1 MFLKNP
7 IEILAEACESE
18 SFKAEDL
25 NFKEVE
31 ADFVGIFD
39 GDLEELDFDLDYA
52 IEMVN
57 VIEADTRTGSTYL
70 VEMDVLAKYMKSANI
85 DDVSEAISNIA
96 EHNYI
101 DADRM
106 AIVIESDDYAY
117 EMLEEAKKDKKSGSN
132 DKMEKLKKATDF
144 LKDAKD
150 KGVKVVKKKAN
161 DVKKLPKDLKKK
173 FKKK

>member
-7 IEILAEACESE
+7 IEILVEACESE

-31 ADFVGIFD
+31 ADFVGVFD
-39 GDLEELDFDLDYA
+39 GEEELDFELDYA

-57 VIEADTRTGSTYL
+57 VIEATTHEGSTYL

-85 DDVSEAISNIA
+85 TDVSEAINNIA
-96 EHNYI
+96 EHNDI
-101 DADRM
+101 TADRM
-106 AIVIESDDYAY
+106 AIVIESEDYAC
-117 EMLEEAKKDKKSGSN
+117 ELLEEAKKESKAGSKA
-132 DKMEKLKKATDF
+132 KMEKLKKATDF

-150 KGVKVVKKKAN
+150 KGVKVVKKKSK
-161 DVKKLPKDLKKK
+161 DIKKLPKDLKKK
-173 FKKK
+173 FEK

>member
-7 IEILAEACESE
+7 IEILVEACESE

-31 ADFVGIFD
+31 ADFTGVFD
-39 GDLEELDFDLDYA
+39 QDLEELDIELDYA

-57 VIEADTRTGSTYL
+57 VIENTTEEGSTYF
-70 VEMDVLAKYMKSANI
+70 VEMDILAKYMKSANI
-85 DDVSEAISNIA
+85 EDVSEAINNIA
-96 EHNYI
+96 EHNSI

-106 AIVIESDDYAY
+106 AIVIESDYAY
-117 EMLEEAKKDKKSGSN
+117 ELLEEAKKDSKSGSK
-132 DKMEKLKKATDF
+132 DKTEKLKKATDF
-144 LKDAKD
+144 LKDAKN
-150 KGVKVVKKKAN
+150 KGVKVVKKKVK

-173 FKKK
+173 FEK